1 MKRTLLILISL
12 LCLVPAGLRAQGVQ
26 SSIQALNEQIARA
39 EEEIRRNEALLSKIK
54 GERAVTQ
61 NELKLIVSR
70 ISNRQSI
77 VSSLNQ
83 QIAICERDIAAKNK
97 EITETNRRIEVLK
110 KEYADMI
117 YAAYKNYLLNNSMAF
132 LFASRDFGEMTLR
145 INYMKRYN
153 RMREAK
159 ASELDSLSAVLQD
172 EVKRLDA
179 QLAQLETSRSNRDK
193 ELQTLRADEQTYK
206 KNSSRLAADERK
218 VADRIR
224 QKEREKQNAQKQ
236 LQRFVA
242 EEARRNAGTKRTAAE
257 ERVRVE
263 LSNNFEQNEGKF
275 PYPVSD
281 GVIIDRFGK
290 HPHPTQRGL
299 TIDNKGVNIAGEKGA
314 PVRCIFEG
322 TVSRVVFIKGLNNCV
337 MVNHGNYYTVYSNL
351 ESVSVKAN
359 DAVGRNQVI
368 GNLPSTANNDDWYLH
383 FELWKGT
390 TFLNPEKWL
399 SR

>member
-206 KNSSRLAADERK
+206 KNSSRLAAD
-218 VADRIR
+218 
-224 QKEREKQNAQKQ
+224 
-236 LQRFVA
+236 
-242 EEARRNAGTKRTAAE
+242 
-257 ERVRVE
+257 
-263 LSNNFEQNEGKF
+263 FEQNEGKF

>member
-1 MKRTLLILISL
+1 MAAFQYLDGFLFR
-12 LCLVPAGLRAQGVQ
+12 QG
-26 SSIQALNEQIARA
+26 AA
-39 EEEIRRNEALLSKIK
+39 
-54 GERAVTQ
+54 
-61 NELKLIVSR
+61 LIVHDVFDAR
-70 ISNRQSI
+70 
-77 VSSLNQ
+77 
-83 QIAICERDIAAKNK
+83 
-97 EITETNRRIEVLK
+97 
-110 KEYADMI
+110 
-117 YAAYKNYLLNNSMAF
+117 
-132 LFASRDFGEMTLR
+132 LFE
-145 INYMKRYN
+145 
-153 RMREAK
+153 
-159 ASELDSLSAVLQD
+159 
-172 EVKRLDA
+172 
-179 QLAQLETSRSNRDK
+179 
-193 ELQTLRADEQTYK
+193 
-206 KNSSRLAADERK
+206 
-218 VADRIR
+218 
-224 QKEREKQNAQKQ
+224 Q
-236 LQRFVA
+236 LQRLVA

>member
-1 MKRTLLILISL
+1 MLSL
-12 LCLVPAGLRAQGVQ
+12 LCLAGTAARAQGIQ
-26 SSIQALNEQIARA
+26 PSIQALNEQIARA

-61 NELKLIVSR
+61 NELKLIISR
-70 ISNRQSI
+70 ITNRQQI
-77 VSSLNQ
+77 VSSLDR
-83 QIAICERDIAAKNK
+83 QIDLCERDIAAKNK

-110 KEYADMI
+110 NEYADMI
-117 YAAYKNYLLNNSMAF
+117 YAAYKNYLLNNSLAF
-132 LFASRDFGEMTLR
+132 LFASRDFQEATLR

-159 ASELDSLSAVLQD
+159 AAELDSLSGVLRNEVRKLD
-172 EVKRLDA
+172 EQR
-179 QLAQLETSRSNRDK
+179 AQLEASRASRDR
-193 ELQTLRADEQTYK
+193 ELRTLRADEQTYK
-206 KNSSRLAADERK
+206 QNSSRLAADERK
-218 VADRIR
+218 IADRIR
-224 QKEREKQNAQKQ
+224 RKEREKQNAQKQ
-236 LQRFVA
+236 LQRLVA

-257 ERVRVE
+257 EQVRVE
-263 LSNNFEQNEGKF
+263 LSNNFEQNAGKF
-275 PYPVSD
+275 PYPVSG

-351 ESVSVKAN
+351 ESVDVKAN
-359 DAVGRNQVI
+359 DRVGRNEVI
-368 GNLPSTANNDDWYLH
+368 GRLSSTENSDDWYLH

>member
-172 EVKRLDA
+172 
-179 QLAQLETSRSNRDK
+179 
-193 ELQTLRADEQTYK
+193 
-206 KNSSRLAADERK
+206 K

-236 LQRFVA
+236 LQRLVA

>member
-1 MKRTLLILISL
+1 MLSL
-12 LCLVPAGLRAQGVQ
+12 LCLAGTAARAQGIQ
-26 SSIQALNEQIARA
+26 PSIQALNEQIARA

-61 NELKLIVSR
+61 NELKLIISR
-70 ISNRQSI
+70 ITNRQQI
-77 VSSLNQ
+77 VSSLDR
-83 QIAICERDIAAKNK
+83 QIDLCERDIAAKNK

-110 KEYADMI
+110 NEYADMI
-117 YAAYKNYLLNNSMAF
+117 YAAYKNYLLNNSLAF
-132 LFASRDFGEMTLR
+132 LFASRDFQEATLR

-159 ASELDSLSAVLQD
+159 AAELDSLSGVLRNEVRKLD
-172 EVKRLDA
+172 EQR
-179 QLAQLETSRSNRDK
+179 AQLEASRTSRDR
-193 ELQTLRADEQTYK
+193 ELRTLRADEQTYK
-206 KNSSRLAADERK
+206 QNSSRLAADERK
-218 VADRIR
+218 IADRIR
-224 QKEREKQNAQKQ
+224 RKEREKQNAQKQ
-236 LQRFVA
+236 LQRLVA

-257 ERVRVE
+257 EQVRVE
-263 LSNNFEQNEGKF
+263 LSNNFEQNAGKF
-275 PYPVSD
+275 PYPVSG

-351 ESVSVKAN
+351 ESVDVKAN
-359 DAVGRNQVI
+359 DRVGRNEVI
-368 GNLPSTANNDDWYLH
+368 GRLSSTENSDDWYLH

>member
-1 MKRTLLILISL
+1 MLSL
-12 LCLVPAGLRAQGVQ
+12 LCLTGTAARAQGIQ
-26 SSIQALNEQIARA
+26 PSIQALNEQIARA

-61 NELKLIVSR
+61 NELKLIISR
-70 ISNRQSI
+70 ITNRQQI
-77 VSSLNQ
+77 VSSLDR
-83 QIAICERDIAAKNK
+83 QIDLCERDIAAKNK

-110 KEYADMI
+110 NEYADMI
-117 YAAYKNYLLNNSMAF
+117 YAAYKNYLLNNSLAF
-132 LFASRDFGEMTLR
+132 LFASRDFQEATLR

-159 ASELDSLSAVLQD
+159 AAELDSLSGVLRNEVRKLD
-172 EVKRLDA
+172 EQR
-179 QLAQLETSRSNRDK
+179 AQLEASRASRDR
-193 ELQTLRADEQTYK
+193 ELRTLRADEQTYK
-206 KNSSRLAADERK
+206 QNSSRLAADERK
-218 VADRIR
+218 IADRIR
-224 QKEREKQNAQKQ
+224 RKEREKQNAQKQ
-236 LQRFVA
+236 LQRLVA

-257 ERVRVE
+257 EQVRVE
-263 LSNNFEQNEGKF
+263 LSNNFEQNAGKF
-275 PYPVSD
+275 PYPVSG

-351 ESVSVKAN
+351 ESVDVKAN
-359 DAVGRNQVI
+359 DRVGRNEVI
-368 GNLPSTANNDDWYLH
+368 GRLSSTENSDDWYLH

>member
-1 MKRTLLILISL
+1 M
-12 LCLVPAGLRAQGVQ
+12 
-26 SSIQALNEQIARA
+26 
-39 EEEIRRNEALLSKIK
+39 
-54 GERAVTQ
+54 
-61 NELKLIVSR
+61 
-70 ISNRQSI
+70 
-77 VSSLNQ
+77 
-83 QIAICERDIAAKNK
+83 
-97 EITETNRRIEVLK
+97 
-110 KEYADMI
+110 
-117 YAAYKNYLLNNSMAF
+117 
-132 LFASRDFGEMTLR
+132 
-145 INYMKRYN
+145 
-153 RMREAK
+153 
-159 ASELDSLSAVLQD
+159 
-172 EVKRLDA
+172 
-179 QLAQLETSRSNRDK
+179 AQLETSRSNRDK

-236 LQRFVA
+236 LQRLVA

>member
-1 MKRTLLILISL
+1 MLSL
-12 LCLVPAGLRAQGVQ
+12 LCLAGTAARAQGIQ
-26 SSIQALNEQIARA
+26 PSIQTLNEQIARA

-61 NELKLIVSR
+61 NELKLIISR
-70 ISNRQSI
+70 ITNRQQI
-77 VSSLNQ
+77 VSSLDR
-83 QIAICERDIAAKNK
+83 QIDLCERDIAAKNK

-110 KEYADMI
+110 NEYADMI
-117 YAAYKNYLLNNSMAF
+117 YAAYKNYLLNNSLAF
-132 LFASRDFGEMTLR
+132 LFASRDFQEATLR

-159 ASELDSLSAVLQD
+159 AAELDSLSGVLRNEVRKLD
-172 EVKRLDA
+172 EQR
-179 QLAQLETSRSNRDK
+179 AQLEASRTSRDR
-193 ELQTLRADEQTYK
+193 ELRTLRADEQTYK
-206 KNSSRLAADERK
+206 QNSSRLAADERK
-218 VADRIR
+218 IADRIR
-224 QKEREKQNAQKQ
+224 RKEREKQNAQKQ
-236 LQRFVA
+236 LQRLVA

-257 ERVRVE
+257 EQVRVE
-263 LSNNFEQNEGKF
+263 LSNNFEQNAGKF
-275 PYPVSD
+275 PYPVSG

-351 ESVSVKAN
+351 ESVDVKAN
-359 DAVGRNQVI
+359 DRVGRNEVI
-368 GNLPSTANNDDWYLH
+368 GRLSSTENSDDWYLH

>member
-1 MKRTLLILISL
+1 
-12 LCLVPAGLRAQGVQ
+12 
-26 SSIQALNEQIARA
+26 
-39 EEEIRRNEALLSKIK
+39 
-54 GERAVTQ
+54 
-61 NELKLIVSR
+61 
-70 ISNRQSI
+70 
-77 VSSLNQ
+77 
-83 QIAICERDIAAKNK
+83 
-97 EITETNRRIEVLK
+97 
-110 KEYADMI
+110 MI
-117 YAAYKNYLLNNSMAF
+117 YAAYKNYLQNNSMAF

-172 EVKRLDA
+172 EVKRLDT

-236 LQRFVA
+236 LQRLVA

-314 PVRCIFEG
+314 PVRCISKE
-322 TVSRVVFIKGLNNCV
+322 
-337 MVNHGNYYTVYSNL
+337 
-351 ESVSVKAN
+351 
-359 DAVGRNQVI
+359 
-368 GNLPSTANNDDWYLH
+368 P
-383 FELWKGT
+383 
-390 TFLNPEKWL
+390 
-399 SR
+399 

>member
-117 YAAYKNYLLNNSMAF
+117 YAAYKNYLQNNSMAF

-172 EVKRLDA
+172 EVKRLDT

-236 LQRFVA
+236 LQRP
-242 EEARRNAGTKRTAAE
+242 AAMRE
-257 ERVRVE
+257 PNV
-263 LSNNFEQNEGKF
+263 
-275 PYPVSD
+275 PP
-281 GVIIDRFGK
+281 
-290 HPHPTQRGL
+290 QRSG
-299 TIDNKGVNIAGEKGA
+299 
-314 PVRCIFEG
+314 
-322 TVSRVVFIKGLNNCV
+322 
-337 MVNHGNYYTVYSNL
+337 
-351 ESVSVKAN
+351 
-359 DAVGRNQVI
+359 
-368 GNLPSTANNDDWYLH
+368 
-383 FELWKGT
+383 
-390 TFLNPEKWL
+390 
-399 SR
+399 

>member
-1 MKRTLLILISL
+1 MKRTVLIMLSL
-12 LCLVPAGLRAQGVQ
+12 LCLTGTAARAQGIQ
-26 SSIQALNEQIARA
+26 PSIQALNEQIARA

-61 NELKLIVSR
+61 NELKLIISR
-70 ISNRQSI
+70 ITNRQQI
-77 VSSLNQ
+77 VSSLDR
-83 QIAICERDIAAKNK
+83 QIDLCERDIAAKNK

-110 KEYADMI
+110 NEYADMI
-117 YAAYKNYLLNNSMAF
+117 YAAYKNYLLNNSLAF
-132 LFASRDFGEMTLR
+132 LFASRDFQEATLR

-159 ASELDSLSAVLQD
+159 AAELDSLSGVLRNEVRKLD
-172 EVKRLDA
+172 EQR
-179 QLAQLETSRSNRDK
+179 AQLEASRASRDK
-193 ELQTLRADEQTYK
+193 ELRTLRADEQTYK
-206 KNSSRLAADERK
+206 QNSSRLAADERK
-218 VADRIR
+218 IADRIR
-224 QKEREKQNAQKQ
+224 RKEREKQNAQKQ
-236 LQRFVA
+236 LQRLVA

-257 ERVRVE
+257 EQVRVE
-263 LSNNFEQNEGKF
+263 LSNNFEQNAGKF
-275 PYPVSD
+275 PYPVSG

-351 ESVSVKAN
+351 ESVDVKAN
-359 DAVGRNQVI
+359 DRVGRNEVI
-368 GNLPSTANNDDWYLH
+368 GRLSSTENSDDWYLH

>member
-1 MKRTLLILISL
+1 MLSL
-12 LCLVPAGLRAQGVQ
+12 LCLTGTAARAQGIQ
-26 SSIQALNEQIARA
+26 PSIQALNEQIARA

-61 NELKLIVSR
+61 NELKLIISR
-70 ISNRQSI
+70 ITNRQQI
-77 VSSLNQ
+77 VSSLDR
-83 QIAICERDIAAKNK
+83 QIDLCERDIAAKNK

-110 KEYADMI
+110 NEYADMI
-117 YAAYKNYLLNNSMAF
+117 YAAYKNYLLNNSLAF
-132 LFASRDFGEMTLR
+132 LFASRDFQEATLR

-159 ASELDSLSAVLQD
+159 AAELDSLSGVLRNEVRKLD
-172 EVKRLDA
+172 EQR
-179 QLAQLETSRSNRDK
+179 AQLEASRTSRDR
-193 ELQTLRADEQTYK
+193 ELRTLRADEQTYK
-206 KNSSRLAADERK
+206 QNSSRLAADERK
-218 VADRIR
+218 IADRIR
-224 QKEREKQNAQKQ
+224 RKEREKQNAQKQ
-236 LQRFVA
+236 LQRLVA

-257 ERVRVE
+257 EQVRVE
-263 LSNNFEQNEGKF
+263 LSNNFEQNAGKF
-275 PYPVSD
+275 PYPVSG

-351 ESVSVKAN
+351 ESVDVKAN
-359 DAVGRNQVI
+359 DRVGRNEVI
-368 GNLPSTANNDDWYLH
+368 GRLSSTENSDDWYLH

>member
-153 RMREAK
+153 RMRERK
-159 ASELDSLSAVLQD
+159 PRSWI
-172 EVKRLDA
+172 R
-179 QLAQLETSRSNRDK
+179 SRRCC
-193 ELQTLRADEQTYK
+193 
-206 KNSSRLAADERK
+206 
-218 VADRIR
+218 
-224 QKEREKQNAQKQ
+224 
-236 LQRFVA
+236 
-242 EEARRNAGTKRTAAE
+242 RT
-257 ERVRVE
+257 R
-263 LSNNFEQNEGKF
+263 
-275 PYPVSD
+275 
-281 GVIIDRFGK
+281 
-290 HPHPTQRGL
+290 
-299 TIDNKGVNIAGEKGA
+299 
-314 PVRCIFEG
+314 
-322 TVSRVVFIKGLNNCV
+322 
-337 MVNHGNYYTVYSNL
+337 
-351 ESVSVKAN
+351 
-359 DAVGRNQVI
+359 
-368 GNLPSTANNDDWYLH
+368 
-383 FELWKGT
+383 
-390 TFLNPEKWL
+390 
-399 SR
+399 

>member
-236 LQRFVA
+236 LQRL
-242 EEARRNAGTKRTAAE
+242 
-257 ERVRVE
+257 VE

>member
-1 MKRTLLILISL
+1 MKRTLWILTTL
-12 LCLVPAGLRAQGVQ
+12 LCLAVPAIRAQRVQ
-26 SSIQALNEQIARA
+26 PSIQALNEQIARA
-39 EEEIRRNEALLSKIK
+39 EEEIKRNEALLSKIK
-54 GERAVTQ
+54 GQRAVTQ

-70 ISNRQSI
+70 ITNRQQI

-83 QIAICERDIAAKNK
+83 QITLCERDIADKNRA
-97 EITETNRRIEVLK
+97 ITELNRHIEVLK
-110 KEYADMI
+110 QEYADMI
-117 YAAYKNYLLNNSMAF
+117 YAAYKNHLLNNSMAF

-153 RMREAK
+153 RMREEK
-159 ASELDSLSAVLQD
+159 AAELDSLAGVLQS
-172 EVKRLDA
+172 EVTQLDT
-179 QLAQLETSRSNRDK
+179 QLTQLETSRSSRDK
-193 ELQTLRADEQTYK
+193 ELRTLRADEQTYK

-218 VADRIR
+218 IAERIR
-224 QKEREKQNAQKQ
+224 QKEREKQSAQRQ
-236 LQRFVA
+236 LQQLVA
-242 EEARRNAGTKRTAAE
+242 EEARRNAGTKRSAAE

-275 PYPVSD
+275 PYPVRG

-359 DAVGRNQVI
+359 DRVGRDQVI
-368 GNLPSTANNDDWYLH
+368 GTLSSTANNDDWYLH

>member
-1 MKRTLLILISL
+1 MLSL
-12 LCLVPAGLRAQGVQ
+12 LCLTGTAARAQGIQ
-26 SSIQALNEQIARA
+26 PSIQALNEQIARA

-61 NELKLIVSR
+61 NELKLIISR
-70 ISNRQSI
+70 ITNRQQI
-77 VSSLNQ
+77 VSSLDR
-83 QIAICERDIAAKNK
+83 QIDLCERDIAAKNK

-110 KEYADMI
+110 NEYADMI
-117 YAAYKNYLLNNSMAF
+117 YAAYKNYLLNNSLAF
-132 LFASRDFGEMTLR
+132 LFASRDFQEATLR

-159 ASELDSLSAVLQD
+159 AAELDSLSGVLRNEVRKLD
-172 EVKRLDA
+172 EQR
-179 QLAQLETSRSNRDK
+179 AQLEASRASRDK
-193 ELQTLRADEQTYK
+193 ELRTLRADEQTYK
-206 KNSSRLAADERK
+206 QNSSRLAADERK
-218 VADRIR
+218 IADRIR
-224 QKEREKQNAQKQ
+224 RKEREKQNAQKQ
-236 LQRFVA
+236 LQRLVA

-257 ERVRVE
+257 EQVRVE
-263 LSNNFEQNEGKF
+263 LSNNFEQNAGKF
-275 PYPVSD
+275 PYPVSG

-351 ESVSVKAN
+351 ESVDVKAN
-359 DAVGRNQVI
+359 DRVGRNEVI
-368 GNLPSTANNDDWYLH
+368 GRLSSTENSDDWYLH

>member
-1 MKRTLLILISL
+1 M
-12 LCLVPAGLRAQGVQ
+12 
-26 SSIQALNEQIARA
+26 
-39 EEEIRRNEALLSKIK
+39 
-54 GERAVTQ
+54 
-61 NELKLIVSR
+61 
-70 ISNRQSI
+70 
-77 VSSLNQ
+77 
-83 QIAICERDIAAKNK
+83 
-97 EITETNRRIEVLK
+97 
-110 KEYADMI
+110 
-117 YAAYKNYLLNNSMAF
+117 
-132 LFASRDFGEMTLR
+132 
-145 INYMKRYN
+145 
-153 RMREAK
+153 
-159 ASELDSLSAVLQD
+159 
-172 EVKRLDA
+172 
-179 QLAQLETSRSNRDK
+179 AQLETSRSNRDK
-193 ELQTLRADEQTYK
+193 ELQTFGPTNRPTKEQFA
-206 KNSSRLAADERK
+206 LAADERK

-236 LQRFVA
+236 LQRLVA

-368 GNLPSTANNDDWYLH
+368 ATSPRPRTTTTGTCISNCGRVRRSSIRKSGCRDNGGSGCGVSQRAGPERKQARTRTTADN
-383 FELWKGT
+383 T
-390 TFLNPEKWL
+390 AEKIMAVFRNGL
-399 SR
+399 